1 MFGGF
6 KRKKVLKAIHILVQQ
21 NYSYEELIKLSLIE
35 LADIETAIVSLQQQE
50 TLSKAGF

>member
-6 KRKKVLKAIHILVQQ
+6 KRKKVLIAIHILVQQ
-21 NYSYEELIKLSLIE
+21 NYSYEELTRLSLIE